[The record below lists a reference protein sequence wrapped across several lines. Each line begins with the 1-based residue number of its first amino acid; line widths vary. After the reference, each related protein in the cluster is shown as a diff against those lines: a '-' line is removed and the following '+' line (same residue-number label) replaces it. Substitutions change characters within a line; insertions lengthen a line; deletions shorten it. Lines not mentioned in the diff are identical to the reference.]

1 MSILDQQPPKPP
13 LGTSGLTGEAARQ
26 LKKLSEKARDVVM
39 TDDLFYLLCERIAQG
54 EPMVSVCADQTMP
67 SYRQVFKYMHKDEK
81 ARELY
86 YAAQECRMETMADE
100 ILTISYDDSQD
111 FSIDEKSGRRIS
123 HNDVVQRARLKTDN
137 LKWTMAK
144 MAPKRFGE
152 KNQTEV
158 TGSGG
163 APLAMTIITGVPRS
177 ENSLI
182 RHKLPAPKIIEGEKA
197 E

>member
-1 MSILDQQPPKPP
+1 
-13 LGTSGLTGEAARQ
+13 
-26 LKKLSEKARDVVM
+26 
-39 TDDLFYLLCERIAQG
+39 
-54 EPMVSVCADQTMP
+54 
-67 SYRQVFKYMHKDEK
+67 MHKDEK

-111 FSIDEKSGRRIS
+111 FSVDKNGRRIS

-152 KNQTEV
+152 KNQTEIS
-158 TGSGG
+158 GAGG
-163 APLAMTIITGVPRS
+163 APVAMTIITGVPRS
-177 ENSLI
+177 VDSLV
-182 RHKLPAPKIIEGEKA
+182 RHNLPAPKIIEGEKA
-197 E
+197 EGTDT